1 MNNYCSVT
9 KCALNA
15 STSLNTFFNVQ
26 SSKFKEHR
34 IAPIYI
40 YIYIYIKPKIKENP
54 IKFQI

>member
-26 SSKFKEHR
+26 SSKFKVHR

-40 YIYIYIKPKIKENP
+40 YIYILKAKDQRKSN
-54 IKFQI
+54 

>member
-26 SSKFKEHR
+26 SSKFKVPR

-40 YIYIYIKPKIKENP
+40 YIYIYIYILKAKDKRKSN
-54 IKFQI
+54 